1 MATPV
6 PQCTTVVGLMQE
18 QLEDLQIRLTH
29 QDLAIEALNRTVAD
43 QDRRIAELGEELERV
58 RQLLAE
64 LKPSPL
70 GADSAQEPPPPHY

>member
-1 MATPV
+1 
-6 PQCTTVVGLMQE
+6 MQE

-29 QDLAIEALNRTVAD
+29 QDLAIEVLNRTVAS
-43 QDRRIAELGEELERV
+43 QDRRITELGEELERV

-70 GADSAQEPPPPHY
+70 AADSAQEPPPPHY

>member
-1 MATPV
+1 
-6 PQCTTVVGLMQE
+6 MQE

-29 QDLAIEALNRTVAD
+29 QDLAIEVLNRTVAS
-43 QDRRIAELGEELERV
+43 QDRRITELGEELERV

-70 GADSAQEPPPPHY
+70 GADSAEEPPPPHY

>member
-1 MATPV
+1 
-6 PQCTTVVGLMQE
+6 MQE
-18 QLEDLQIRLTH
+18 HLEDLQIRLTH
-29 QDLAIEALNRTVAD
+29 QDLAIEALNQTVAR
-43 QDRRIAELGEELERV
+43 QDRRIAELGEELARV

>member
-1 MATPV
+1 
-6 PQCTTVVGLMQE
+6 MQE

-29 QDLAIEALNRTVAD
+29 QDLAIEVLNRTVAS

-70 GADSAQEPPPPHY
+70 GADSAEEPPPPHY

>member
-1 MATPV
+1 
-6 PQCTTVVGLMQE
+6 MQE

-29 QDLAIEALNRTVAD
+29 QDLAIEALNQTVAN
-43 QDRRIAELGEELERV
+43 QERRIAELVAELERV

-70 GADSAQEPPPPHY
+70 GADAAQEPPPPHY

>member
-1 MATPV
+1 
-6 PQCTTVVGLMQE
+6 MQE

-29 QDLAIEALNRTVAD
+29 QDLAIEALNQTVAK
-43 QDRRIAELGEELERV
+43 QDRRIAELGEELARV
-58 RQLLAE
+58 RQILAE

>member
-1 MATPV
+1 
-6 PQCTTVVGLMQE
+6 MQE

-29 QDLAIEALNRTVAD
+29 QDLAIEALNQTVAK

-58 RQLLAE
+58 RQILAE
-64 LKPSPL
+64 LRPSPL

>member
-1 MATPV
+1 
-6 PQCTTVVGLMQE
+6 MQE

-29 QDLAIEALNRTVAD
+29 QDLAIEVLNRTVAS

-70 GADSAQEPPPPHY
+70 GAASVAEPPPPHY

>member
-1 MATPV
+1 
-6 PQCTTVVGLMQE
+6 MQE

-29 QDLAIEALNRTVAD
+29 QDLAIEVLNRTVAS
-43 QDRRIAELGEELERV
+43 QDRRITELGEELERV

-70 GADSAQEPPPPHY
+70 EADLAEEPPPPHY